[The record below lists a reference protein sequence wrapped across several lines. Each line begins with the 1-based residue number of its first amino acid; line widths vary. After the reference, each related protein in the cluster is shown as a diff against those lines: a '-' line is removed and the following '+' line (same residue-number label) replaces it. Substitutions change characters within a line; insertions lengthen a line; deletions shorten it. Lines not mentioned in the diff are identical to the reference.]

1 MIIGAIGLVAVVV
14 VSDVITWEG
23 IISIKIY
30 LRKQNRLTQQSLF
43 IEPNLFSVFNQLYE

>member
-1 MIIGAIGLVAVVV
+1 MVLVAVVV
-14 VSDVITWEG
+14 VSDVISWEG
-23 IISIKIY
+23 TISIMTY